1 MDGIQESAKTMVTI
15 QSSDVVVPSEITP
28 TSISSLSLCDQIKLT
43 NHGSQLYIYAN
54 TRITDDS
61 SFASAIHTLSTS
73 LSKTLTV
80 FHPFAGRLRRIH
92 GGRFQLLCNAK
103 GVLLVAA
110 TCNTE
115 LSFEDLCEFAPTYAV
130 PKINYDVPIEDVPLL
145 VAQVTRFPCGFI
157 TLGIAMCRFILDGTS
172 LSNFISSWAKLARGE
187 SLDSGLTPL
196 FDRSKL
202 DSFKLNKPPRFEH
215 IEFLPPPLWTK
226 RDEVMQHELG
236 TALMVL
242 TKGQVQKLKN
252 KASDFGS
259 GHGRGFTSF
268 EVISGHLW
276 RCMCKVRY
284 LGDASQPTRLNTLV
298 NCRNRLRPSLPTA
311 YFGNATFPTV
321 TETCSFD
328 DIMQKPLGYAVRK
341 VSESIERMRDEYVRS
356 ALDYI
361 ERVEDMDLFRD
372 TFYNSAGK
380 GREDPNVNVVGWANF
395 LYFETDFGWGKPV
408 ILLPG
413 NINSNGKAFLL
424 DTANGDGFV
433 LAVCLRRSYVDA
445 LKKLFYEDI
454 EKHASKL

>member
-1 MDGIQESAKTMVTI
+1 MVTI
-15 QSSDVVVPSEITP
+15 HSSVVVVPSETTP
-28 TSISSLSLCDQIKLT
+28 TSNSSLSLCDQIKLP
-43 NHGSQLYIYAN
+43 NHGSLLYIYAN
-54 TRITDDS
+54 TGITRDS
-61 SFASAIHTLSTS
+61 SFASAVHTLSTS

-80 FHPFAGRLRRIH
+80 FHPLAGRLRRIH
-92 GGRFQLLCNAK
+92 GGRLELLCNAK
-103 GVLLVAA
+103 GALLLTA

-115 LSFEDLCEFAPTYAV
+115 LSFQDLCEFAPTYAV

-145 VAQVTRFPCGFI
+145 VVQITRFPCGFI
-157 TLGIAMCRFILDGTS
+157 TLGIAMCRAFLDGNS
-172 LSNFISSWAKLARGE
+172 LSSFVKSWAKLARGE
-187 SLDSGLTPL
+187 ILDSYLIPFL
-196 FDRSKL
+196 DRSKL

-215 IEFLPPPLWTK
+215 PEFLPPPLWAK
-226 RDEVMQHELG
+226 REEEMQHELG
-236 TALMVL
+236 TAMLVV

-259 GHGRGFTSF
+259 GYGKVPLRGYTSF

-284 LGDASQPTRLNTLV
+284 SGDVCQPTRLNTLV
-298 NCRNRLRPSLPTA
+298 NCRSRLRPSLPTA
-311 YFGNATFPTV
+311 YLGNATFPTV

-341 VSESIERMRDEYVRS
+341 VREAIDKMRDEYVRS

-361 ERVEDMDLFRD
+361 ACVEDMDLLRD
-372 TFYNSAGK
+372 TFYKSARK
-380 GREDPNVNVVGWANF
+380 DMEDPNLNVVVWTNF
-395 LYFETDFGWGKPV
+395 SYFKTDYGWGKPV
-408 ILLPG
+408 CLLPG

-424 DTANGDGFV
+424 DTASGDGFIV
-433 LAVCLRRSYVDA
+433 AVCLRRSYIDV